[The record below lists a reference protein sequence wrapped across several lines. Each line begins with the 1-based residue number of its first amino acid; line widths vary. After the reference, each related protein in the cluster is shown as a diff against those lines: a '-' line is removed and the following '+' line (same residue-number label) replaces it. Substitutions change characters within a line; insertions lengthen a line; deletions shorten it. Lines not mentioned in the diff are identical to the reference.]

1 MYKPAKLL
9 TETAV
14 KRLQSIKDFT
24 ELGSGYK
31 IAMRDLS
38 IRGAGD
44 ILGSEQ
50 AGFIDSV
57 GIELYTQ
64 MVNDEIRKLNGEAV
78 DEEDEA
84 GNPLI
89 EVSNHISD
97 DYVSDESVK
106 IEIHK
111 MINEIKDKESLDDI
125 RGQIEDRFGKIDKDM
140 EVYMYEEW
148 FEKLANKLHIT
159 RVDKKDTLITIELPQ
174 DISDMVEGDKLFL
187 ITYNINP
194 RFKLNYANKKIS
206 ISLPTINLDKHFIYY
221 EVRLLDEIVNMISK
235 G

>member
-1 MYKPAKLL
+1 
-9 TETAV
+9 
-14 KRLQSIKDFT
+14 
-24 ELGSGYK
+24 
-31 IAMRDLS
+31 MRDLS

-44 ILGSEQ
+44 VLGSEQ

-64 MVNDEIRKLNGEAV
+64 MVNEEIKKLNGEEIL
-78 DEEDEA
+78 DEDEQA
-84 GNPLI
+84 NPLI

-97 DYVSDESVK
+97 DYVSDESIK

-111 MINEIKDKESLDDI
+111 MINEIKDKESLDEI
-125 RGQIEDRFGKIDKDM
+125 KTQIEDRFGKISFDM

-148 FEKLANKLHIT
+148 FEKMASRLHIT
-159 RVDKKDTLITIELPQ
+159 KVEKRDTLITIELPE
-174 DISDMVEGDKLFL
+174 DVSNMVEGDKLFI
-187 ITYNINP
+187 ITYNINH
-194 RFKLNYANKKIS
+194 RFKLNYTNKKIY

-221 EVRLLDEIVNMISK
+221 EVRLLDEIVNMVSK

>member
-1 MYKPAKLL
+1 MHSKQKMLNDS
-9 TETAV
+9 AV
-14 KRLQSIKDFT
+14 KRLKAIKEFT
-24 ELGSGYK
+24 ELGSGFN

-64 MVNDEIRKLNGEAV
+64 MVNEEIKRLNGETV

-111 MINEIKDKESLDDI
+111 MINEIKDKDTLDSI
-125 RGQIEDRFGKIDKDM
+125 KEQIEDRFGKISDDM
-140 EVYMYEEW
+140 EIYMYEEW
-148 FEKLANKLHIT
+148 FEKLANKLHVT
-159 RVDKKDTLITIELPQ
+159 RVDKRDTLITIELPPEE
-174 DISDMVEGDKLFL
+174 SNMVEGDKLFL

-194 RFKLNYANKKIS
+194 RFTLKYQNKRIY

-221 EVRLLDEIVNMISK
+221 EVKLLDEIVNMISK